1 MSMMNSPARP
11 GGVTLVGI
19 LTILSGVVDILGGVV
34 IFLNRD
40 NATVQ
45 ANTGLDASGILVGS
59 LFYIGFGL
67 FVVVMGR
74 ALMAGSNVARFLVT
88 VVMVLRI
95 LGLVFGVG
103 RFAGLQLGQ
112 LVVQALLAVLI
123 LVLLYTPA
131 ARSFFRA
138 NRLT

>member
-19 LTILSGVVDILGGVV
+19 LTILSGVVDILGGAY
-34 IFLNRD
+34 IFLNRE

-45 ANTGLDASGILVGS
+45 ANTGLDASGIVVGS
-59 LFYIGFGL
+59 LFYVGFGL
-67 FVVVMGR
+67 FVIVMGR

-88 VVMVLRI
+88 VVMVLRL
-95 LGLVFGVG
+95 LGLALGVG
-103 RFAGLQLGQ
+103 RFSGLELGQ
-112 LVVQALLAVLI
+112 LVVQGVLALAI
-123 LVLLYTPA
+123 LVLMYTPA
-131 ARSFFRA
+131 AREFFRA